1 MRFIDLTNEGIYFFA
16 VTLRNAPI
24 MNVRTRL
31 KKLQLSPNVQY
42 KQYKVFFLVFRTTRI
57 YLEVFDHQT
66 GIINV
71 FIFVHLTSS
80 CESTEQAV
88 FAA

>member
-1 MRFIDLTNEGIYFFA
+1 MLGPDWK
-16 VTLRNAPI
+16 
-24 MNVRTRL
+24 NV
-31 KKLQLSPNVQY
+31 QLSPNVENLWKNMQSRL
-42 KQYKVFFLVFRTTRI
+42 KQYKVYFFLVFRTTRI
-57 YLEVFDHQT
+57 YFEVSEHQT